1 MIFCCAEK
9 ASDNNTLSWAAAEG
23 RPINTG
29 KQANPPG
36 RCRQHISLCWRG
48 FDLTQDQKRKQDAW
62 REGTESEASKLH
74 QKEAA
79 ANLQVADNSAGRE
92 TD

>member
-1 MIFCCAEK
+1 M
-9 ASDNNTLSWAAAEG
+9 
-23 RPINTG
+23 
-29 KQANPPG
+29 
-36 RCRQHISLCWRG
+36 
-48 FDLTQDQKRKQDAW
+48 TQKQKRKQDAW
-62 REGTESEASKLH
+62 REGTESEASKLY

>member
-1 MIFCCAEK
+1 MIFWCAEK

-36 RCRQHISLCWRG
+36 RRRQHIRLCRRR
-48 FDLTQDQKRKQDAW
+48 FDLTQNQKRKQDAW
-62 REGTESEASKLH
+62 REGTESEASKLY